1 MFGGFLG
8 MMVSEHFNNE
18 DCMKTV
24 QCPVFFIHGERDTLI
39 PSNHSKHLLDV
50 LKHQKEYQTGGKV
63 KHIDYSDAIFHKH
76 MTHNDFMLERDI
88 FHPINAFLVSIMPLY
103 SRKNR

>member
-50 LKHQKEYQTGGKV
+50 LKH
-63 KHIDYSDAIFHKH
+63 
-76 MTHNDFMLERDI
+76 
-88 FHPINAFLVSIMPLY
+88 
-103 SRKNR
+103 